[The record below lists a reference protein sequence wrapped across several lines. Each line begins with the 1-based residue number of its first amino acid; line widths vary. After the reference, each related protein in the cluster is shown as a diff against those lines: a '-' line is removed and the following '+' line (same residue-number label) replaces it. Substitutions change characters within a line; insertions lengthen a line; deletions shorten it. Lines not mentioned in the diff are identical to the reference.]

1 MSDKNPSVHIPRE
14 IILQVAEATKK
25 IAEGKP
31 ELLKFGINE
40 TYLTAFAADIVT
52 AKSFMNDD
60 ALSDETKGTTKEKN
74 IQLDLCY
81 QWLGDA
87 EFIFH
92 KKFKK
97 KTPQFV
103 EFPSKI
109 SQYADS
115 ESEMIDLLPNI
126 FNLLNKYKT
135 DLTDMQPDFISTGQ
149 TYLADL
155 NAKNTAQ
162 KTKKKND
169 TKYTA
174 ARQAA
179 DTLLYEKVNEINKA
193 GNRAY
198 KNDLVMKKLFK
209 SPWPKRGNGGTDEEK
224 TPPPP
229 PAS

>member
-1 MSDKNPSVHIPRE
+1 MSDKNPSVRVPRE
-14 IILQVAEATKK
+14 IILQTAEATKK
-25 IAEGKP
+25 LAEGKP

-87 EFIFH
+87 EFLFH

-115 ESEMIDLLPNI
+115 ESAMIDLLPNV
-126 FNLLNKYKT
+126 FKLLTKYKT
-135 DLTDMQPDFISTGQ
+135 DLTDMQGDFISSGEAYLTG
-149 TYLADL
+149 L
-155 NAKNTAQ
+155 NAKNTLQ
-162 KTKKKND
+162 KAKKKND

-174 ARQAA
+174 ARKAA
-179 DTLLYEKVNEINKA
+179 DAVLYEKVNEINEA

-198 KNDLVMKKLFK
+198 KNDPVMKKLFK
-209 SPWPKRGNGGTDEEK
+209 SPWPRKGNGGDDEDK
-224 TPPPP
+224 TPPP
-229 PAS
+229 AS

>member
-1 MSDKNPSVHIPRE
+1 MLDKNSSVHVPRE

-40 TYLTAFAADIVT
+40 TYLSAFAADIVT

-126 FNLLNKYKT
+126 FKLLNKYKT
-135 DLTDMQPDFISTGQ
+135 DLTDMPPDFITTGEA
-149 TYLADL
+149 YLTDL
-155 NAKNTAQ
+155 NAKNTEQ

-179 DTLLYEKVNEINKA
+179 DSVLYEKVNEINKA

-198 KNDLVMKKLFK
+198 KNDPVMKKLFK
-209 SPWPKRGNGGTDEEK
+209 SPWPKRGNGGDDEEK
-224 TPPPP
+224 TPPP
-229 PAS
+229 AS

>member
-1 MSDKNPSVHIPRE
+1 MSNKNPSVRVPRE
-14 IILQVAEATKK
+14 IILQTAEATKK
-25 IAEGKP
+25 LAEGKP

-74 IQLDLCY
+74 LQLDLCY
-81 QWLGDA
+81 EWLGDA

-97 KTPQFV
+97 KTPQYV

-115 ESEMIDLLPNI
+115 ESAMIDLLPNV
-126 FNLLNKYKT
+126 FKLLTKYKT
-135 DLTDMQPDFISTGQ
+135 DLTDMQPDFISTGEA
-149 TYLADL
+149 YLTNL
-155 NAKNTAQ
+155 NAKNTVQ
-162 KTKKKND
+162 KAKKKDD

-174 ARQAA
+174 ARKAA
-179 DTLLYEKVNEINKA
+179 DSVLYEKVNEINEA

-198 KNDLVMKKLFK
+198 KNDPVMKKLFK
-209 SPWPKRGNGGTDEEK
+209 SPWPRKGNGGDEEGK
-224 TPPPP
+224 TPPP
-229 PAS
+229 AS

>member
-1 MSDKNPSVHIPRE
+1 MSDKNPSVRVPRE

-25 IAEGKP
+25 LVEGKP

-40 TYLTAFAADIVT
+40 PYMTAFAADIVT

-60 ALSDETKGTTKEKN
+60 ALSDETKGATKEKN
-74 IQLDLCY
+74 LQLDLCY

-97 KTPQFV
+97 KTPQYV

-115 ESEMIDLLPNI
+115 ESEMIELLPHI
-126 FNLLNKYKT
+126 FDLLNKYKT
-135 DLTDMQPDFISTGQ
+135 DLTDLQADFISTGES
-149 TYLADL
+149 YLEDL
-155 NAKNTAQ
+155 NNKNTVQ
-162 KTKKKND
+162 KVKKKDD

-174 ARQAA
+174 ARKAA
-179 DTLLYEKVNEINKA
+179 DAVLYEKVNEINEA

-198 KNDLVMKKLFK
+198 KNNPVMKKLFK
-209 SPWPKRGNGGTDEEK
+209 SPWPRKGKGGTGEDK

-229 PAS
+229 AS

>member
-1 MSDKNPSVHIPRE
+1 MADKNSSVRVPRE
-14 IILQVAEATKK
+14 IIPQVAEATKK
-25 IAEGKP
+25 LAEGKP

-52 AKSFMNDD
+52 AKSFMNHD
-60 ALSDETKGTTKEKN
+60 ALIGETKGKTKEKN
-74 IQLDLCY
+74 LQLELCY

-97 KTPQFV
+97 ITPQFV

-109 SQYADS
+109 SPYAES

-135 DLTDMQPDFISTGQ
+135 DLTDRQPDFIATGES
-149 TYLADL
+149 YLADL
-155 NAKNTAQ
+155 NSKNTEQ
-162 KTKKKND
+162 KTKKKED

-174 ARQAA
+174 ARRAA
-179 DTLLYEKVNEINKA
+179 DLIVNEKVNEINKA

-198 KNDLVMKKLFK
+198 KNNPVMKKLFK
-209 SPWPKRGNGGTDEEK
+209 SP
-224 TPPPP
+224 
-229 PAS
+229 

>member
-1 MSDKNPSVHIPRE
+1 MSDKNPSVHVPRE

-25 IAEGKP
+25 LVEGKQ
-31 ELLKFGINE
+31 ELLKFSINE
-40 TYLTAFAADIVT
+40 PYMTAFAADILT

-60 ALSDETKGTTKEKN
+60 ALSDETKGAAKEKN
-74 IQLDLCY
+74 LQLDLCY
-81 QWLGDA
+81 QWLRDV

-115 ESEMIDLLPNI
+115 ESEMIDLLPNV
-126 FNLLNKYKT
+126 FKLLTKYKT
-135 DLTDMQPDFISTGQ
+135 DLTDMQEDFISTGEA
-149 TYLADL
+149 YLTDL
-155 NAKNTAQ
+155 NAKNTVQ
-162 KTKKKND
+162 KAKKKDD

-174 ARQAA
+174 ARKAA
-179 DTLLYEKVNEINKA
+179 DSVLYEKVNEINEA

-198 KNDLVMKKLFK
+198 KNNPVMKKLFK
-209 SPWPKRGNGGTDEEK
+209 SPWPRKGNGGTGEDK

-229 PAS
+229 AS

>member
-1 MSDKNPSVHIPRE
+1 MSDKNQFVHVPRE

-25 IAEGKP
+25 LVEGKP

-40 TYLTAFAADIVT
+40 TYMTAFAADIVT

-60 ALSDETKGTTKEKN
+60 ALTDETKGTTVQKN

-87 EFIFH
+87 EFLFH

-97 KTPQFV
+97 KTPQYV

-115 ESEMIDLLPNI
+115 ESAMIDLLPNV
-126 FNLLNKYKT
+126 FKLLTKYKT
-135 DLTDMQPDFISTGQ
+135 DLTDLQEDFISTGEA
-149 TYLADL
+149 YLTDL
-155 NAKNTAQ
+155 NAKNTVQ
-162 KTKKKND
+162 KTKKRND

-174 ARQAA
+174 ARNAA
-179 DTLLYEKVNEINKA
+179 DSVLYKKVNEINEA
-193 GNRAY
+193 GNRVY
-198 KNDLVMKKLFK
+198 KNNPVMKKLFK
-209 SPWPKRGNGGTDEEK
+209 SPWPKKGNGGDDEGK
-224 TPPPP
+224 TPPAP

>member
-1 MSDKNPSVHIPRE
+1 MSDKNQSIRVPRE

-25 IAEGKP
+25 LVEGKP

-40 TYLTAFAADIVT
+40 PYMTAFAADIVT

-74 IQLDLCY
+74 LQLDLCY

-87 EFIFH
+87 EFLFH

-115 ESEMIDLLPNI
+115 ESEMIDLLPNV
-126 FNLLNKYKT
+126 FKLLTKYKT
-135 DLTDMQPDFISTGQ
+135 DLTDMQEDFISTGEA
-149 TYLADL
+149 YLTDL
-155 NAKNTAQ
+155 NAKNTVQ
-162 KTKKKND
+162 KAKKKDD

-174 ARQAA
+174 ARKSA
-179 DTLLYEKVNEINKA
+179 DAVLYEKVNEINEA
-193 GNRAY
+193 GIRAY
-198 KNDLVMKKLFK
+198 KNNPVMKKLFK
-209 SPWPKRGNGGTDEEK
+209 SPWPRKGKGGTGEDK
-224 TPPPP
+224 IPPP

>member
-1 MSDKNPSVHIPRE
+1 MSDKNPSVRVPRE
-14 IILQVAEATKK
+14 IILQTAEATKK
-25 IAEGKP
+25 LAEGKP

-87 EFIFH
+87 EFLFH

-115 ESEMIDLLPNI
+115 ESAMIDLLPNV
-126 FNLLNKYKT
+126 FKLLTKYKT
-135 DLTDMQPDFISTGQ
+135 DLTDMQVDFISTGEA
-149 TYLADL
+149 YLSDM
-155 NAKNTAQ
+155 NAKNTVQ
-162 KTKKKND
+162 KAKKKDD

-174 ARQAA
+174 ARKAA
-179 DTLLYEKVNEINKA
+179 GSVLYEKVNEINEA

-198 KNDLVMKKLFK
+198 KNDPVMKKLFK
-209 SPWPKRGNGGTDEEK
+209 SPWPRKGNGGGEEDK
-224 TPPPP
+224 TPPAP

>member
-1 MSDKNPSVHIPRE
+1 MSGKNHFIRVPRE

-25 IAEGKP
+25 LVEGKP

-40 TYLTAFAADIVT
+40 PYMTAFAADIVT

-60 ALSDETKGTTKEKN
+60 ALSDETKGVTKEKN

-87 EFIFH
+87 EFLFH

-115 ESEMIDLLPNI
+115 ESEMIELLPHI
-126 FNLLNKYKT
+126 LDLLNKYKT
-135 DLTDMQPDFISTGQ
+135 DLTDLQADFISTGEA
-149 TYLADL
+149 YLTDL
-155 NAKNTAQ
+155 NAKNTVQ
-162 KTKKKND
+162 KVKKKGD

-174 ARQAA
+174 ARNVA
-179 DTLLYEKVNEINKA
+179 DSILYEKVNEIYKA

-198 KNDLVMKKLFK
+198 KNDPVMKKLFK
-209 SPWPKRGNGGTDEEK
+209 SPWPRKGNGGSGEDK
-224 TPPPP
+224 TPPP
-229 PAS
+229 AVG

>member
-1 MSDKNPSVHIPRE
+1 MADKNSSVRVPRE

-25 IAEGKP
+25 LAEGKP

-60 ALSDETKGTTKEKN
+60 ALTDETKGKTKEKN
-74 IQLDLCY
+74 LQLELCY

-97 KTPQFV
+97 KTSQFV

-109 SQYADS
+109 SHYAES

-135 DLTDMQPDFISTGQ
+135 DLTDMQPDFIATGEA
-149 TYLADL
+149 YLADL
-155 NAKNTAQ
+155 NAKNTQQ
-162 KTKKKND
+162 KTKKKED

-174 ARQAA
+174 ARRAA
-179 DTLLYEKVNEINKA
+179 DLIVYEKVNEINKA

-198 KNDLVMKKLFK
+198 KNNPVMKKLFK
-209 SPWPKRGNGGTDEEK
+209 SPWPKRGNGGNDEEK
-224 TPPPP
+224 TLPPV
-229 PAS
+229 S